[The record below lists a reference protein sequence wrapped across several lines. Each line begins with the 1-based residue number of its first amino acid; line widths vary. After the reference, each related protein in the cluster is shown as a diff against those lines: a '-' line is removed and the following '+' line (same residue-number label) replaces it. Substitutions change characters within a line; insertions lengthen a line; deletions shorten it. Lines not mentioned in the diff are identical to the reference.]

1 MTTRIPQAHEIKR
14 FGLTEVYRPTNDE
27 AVDIVFVHGLN
38 GHPYHTWTS
47 EEYKIYWPAQ
57 LLPPVIEKEKAGI
70 LVYGYDAD
78 VFAFTDG
85 VSKDKVHNH
94 AEHLIAELFANRRR
108 RNATE
113 RPVIF
118 VAHSLGGLVVK
129 RALIYSSEIRGNHTE
144 HLRSIFVSTY
154 GILFLETPHQGSDIA
169 KWGSKLEKICD
180 AVMPNEMINSQ
191 SELINALRIKNETLL
206 NIDRQFIQLCSRFC
220 IYFFHEAT
228 PTSLNGT
235 SQYIV
240 DEESASPNIQD
251 VERAGIQ
258 RDHFHMC
265 KFENEDSPGFSLIAE
280 GIQRYAI
287 DAPKIVSSRWHSE
300 RAEQRLRKEAEAEEL
315 LKNAFL
321 RSGNATLS
329 NFTSRETMQPLLLL
343 PFERDV
349 TFVDRV
355 KIFEEINERSKH
367 HHRVSLSEIA
377 GVGKSQIAIEYCYRF
392 HDRHPNA
399 HIFWIYASTRQ
410 RLEQAYQNIAKGLR
424 LPGWDDSK
432 IDTLLLVSEWF
443 NEPRN
448 HKWLMILDNADD
460 LDTFFTVPK
469 NAADIQ
475 QARPFSDYLPQL
487 SQGSILITTR
497 DKRMSERLAG
507 SHASIILKPMS
518 LFEARQLLR
527 PHIEESNSW
536 NDDDSAKLI
545 NSLEYLPLAITQTA
559 AFISQNSI
567 DVAKY
572 LDLFRTNDS
581 ELQDLLDE
589 DLGDLRRDSESRN
602 SVTRTWKLSFDL
614 INKQNRKA
622 AEVLS
627 LMAVLD
633 RQGMPRSLLQNNS
646 DRDIHVTKALGTLM
660 AFSMISAEKNGES
673 YSIHRLVQL
682 ATRRWLEIQ
691 HTHEKW
697 QKQAL
702 MVVDGTFRG
711 EDFKSWAKDESLLPH
726 AHIVA
731 QYKHVVEDCSAEY
744 QRLLERMALFHI
756 HRGQYESSF
765 ARILNAFEALMK
777 TTGLEHPYMSRVA
790 AIYHAQGR
798 LEEAEKLKLQ
808 VLETNLRVLK
818 AEHPDTLESMAN
830 LAATYCTQGRLED
843 AEKLQVQVMET
854 RLRVLKAEHPDTLKS
869 MNNLAVTYS
878 KQGRLE
884 EAEKLGLQVIE
895 TRLRVLKEEH
905 PDTLK
910 SMNNLAVTYSKQG
923 RLEEAEK
930 LELQVIE
937 TRLRVLKEEHPDT
950 LESMSNLAITYGAQR
965 RWEEAE
971 KLLAK
976 VMETRLRV
984 QKEEHPDTLA
994 SMNNLAAL
1002 YSNQGRWKE
1011 AEKLRVKVMET
1022 RLRVLKEEH
1031 PGTLESMNNLAVT
1044 YFYQRRW
1051 EEAEKLQGKVMETRL
1066 RVLKEE
1072 HPDTLTS
1079 MSNLAR
1085 VYYVR
1090 DRPNEAIAM
1099 MEKVV
1104 ELRTKSIG
1112 ADHPSTLSSADFLNR
1127 WSGT

>member
-1 MTTRIPQAHEIKR
+1 M
-14 FGLTEVYRPTNDE
+14 
-27 AVDIVFVHGLN
+27 
-38 GHPYHTWTS
+38 
-47 EEYKIYWPAQ
+47 
-57 LLPPVIEKEKAGI
+57 
-70 LVYGYDAD
+70 
-78 VFAFTDG
+78 
-85 VSKDKVHNH
+85 SKP
-94 AEHLIAELFANRRR
+94 L
-108 RNATE
+108 
-113 RPVIF
+113 
-118 VAHSLGGLVVK
+118 
-129 RALIYSSEIRGNHTE
+129 
-144 HLRSIFVSTY
+144 
-154 GILFLETPHQGSDIA
+154 
-169 KWGSKLEKICD
+169 
-180 AVMPNEMINSQ
+180 
-191 SELINALRIKNETLL
+191 ETLL
-206 NIDRQFIQLCSRFC
+206 
-220 IYFFHEAT
+220 AVT
-228 PTSLNGT
+228 
-235 SQYIV
+235 
-240 DEESASPNIQD
+240 
-251 VERAGIQ
+251 
-258 RDHFHMC
+258 
-265 KFENEDSPGFSLIAE
+265 
-280 GIQRYAI
+280 
-287 DAPKIVSSRWHSE
+287 
-300 RAEQRLRKEAEAEEL
+300 EL
-315 LKNAFL
+315 A
-321 RSGNATLS
+321 R
-329 NFTSRETMQPLLLL
+329 
-343 PFERDV
+343 
-349 TFVDRV
+349 
-355 KIFEEINERSKH
+355 
-367 HHRVSLSEIA
+367 
-377 GVGKSQIAIEYCYRF
+377 KSQIAIEYCYRF

-399 HIFWIYASTRQ
+399 HIFWVYASTRQ

-424 LPGWDDSK
+424 LPGWDDPA

-443 NEPRN
+443 NELKS

-460 LDTFFTVPK
+460 LDTFFAVPK

-545 NSLEYLPLAITQTA
+545 DSLEYLPLAITQAA

-589 DLGDLRRDSESRN
+589 DLGDLRRDSESQN

-633 RQGMPRSLLQNNS
+633 RQGIPRSLLQNNS

-702 MVVDGTFRG
+702 MVVGGSFRG
-711 EDFKSWAKDESLLPH
+711 EDFKSWAINESLLPH
-726 AHIVA
+726 AHIVV

-744 QRLLERMALFHI
+744 QRLLVKMTLFHMD
-756 HRGQYESSF
+756 RGQYDSSF
-765 ARILNAFEALMK
+765 ARIANALEALMK
-777 TTGLEHPYMSRVA
+777 TTGLEHLYMNCVA

-798 LEEAEKLKLQ
+798 LEEAEKLLVQ
-808 VLETNLRVLK
+808 VMETRLRVLK
-818 AEHPDTLESMAN
+818 EEHRDTLESMNN
-830 LAATYCTQGRLED
+830 LAVLYRLQGRLED

-854 RLRVLKAEHPDTLKS
+854 
-869 MNNLAVTYS
+869 
-878 KQGRLE
+878 Q
-884 EAEKLGLQVIE
+884 
-895 TRLRVLKEEH
+895 LRVLKEEH

-910 SMNNLAVTYSKQG
+910 SMNNLAVLYSTQG

-950 LESMSNLAITYGAQR
+950 LKSMNLLAVTYRKQGR
-965 RWEEAE
+965 LEEAE

-984 QKEEHPDTLA
+984 QKEEHPDTL
-994 SMNNLAAL
+994 
-1002 YSNQGRWKE
+1002 
-1011 AEKLRVKVMET
+1011 
-1022 RLRVLKEEH
+1022 
-1031 PGTLESMNNLAVT
+1031 
-1044 YFYQRRW
+1044 
-1051 EEAEKLQGKVMETRL
+1051 
-1066 RVLKEE
+1066 
-1072 HPDTLTS
+1072 TS
-1079 MSNLAR
+1079 MKNLAR

-1099 MEKVV
+1099 MGKVV

-1112 ADHPSTLSSADFLNR
+1112 ADHPSTLSSANFLNR